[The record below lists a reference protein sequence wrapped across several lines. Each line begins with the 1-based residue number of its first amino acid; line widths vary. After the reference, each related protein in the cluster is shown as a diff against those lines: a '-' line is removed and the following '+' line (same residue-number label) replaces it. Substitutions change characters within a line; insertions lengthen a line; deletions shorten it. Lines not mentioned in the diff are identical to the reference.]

1 MRRLA
6 NVEYEDAA
14 PEIQAVYDEIMEI
27 SGTPDVWNMLK
38 MFGHNEMALR
48 AMWGMLHYTVLE
60 GELPALLKQLV
71 LFNISVKYGNDY
83 CTSLHGQ
90 TILRMDRTIAYDE
103 LVTMANNR
111 RYEIPGVLHRRY

>member
-90 TILRMDRTIAYDE
+90 HHPAHGSHHCLRRAGDHGQQSPI
-103 LVTMANNR
+103 
-111 RYEIPGVLHRRY
+111 